1 MPLIRMHRALR
12 AQIVDGELSRPFT
25 WRFCS
30 ESDVVVNV
38 ETELDATK
46 VLARTDAAQDDRTR
60 RGSQRIEG
68 AAQAT

>member
-1 MPLIRMHRALR
+1 MPMIRMHRALR
-12 AQIVDGELSRPFT
+12 ARIVDAELSRPFT

-46 VLARTDAAQDDRTR
+46 VLARTDSASDRLGSRRMEAAT
-60 RGSQRIEG
+60 E
-68 AAQAT
+68 AT

>member
-12 AQIVDGELSRPFT
+12 AHIVDAELSRPFT